1 MEFVDTDYKLIIKLE
16 GYFIKLYNSYNTE
29 KDKVPNGKWN
39 EHVCCTN
46 EERYNIKRYANIIK
60 SLPAYSTMR
69 LVDIYIVLIFIYYS
83 LKYNEQ
89 TTDWLEL
96 TDLKY
101 FVKNLDKDGN
111 LDGNR
116 KSIWPSSWQKSGG
129 YVKRALALY
138 HDIAEQDIPY
148 IDISER
154 QSNLSS
160 EIRRQ
165 VLEIAEGRKV
175 KPRRVR
181 PRRVRTRR
189 VRPRR
194 VRTSRK

>member
-83 LKYNEQ
+83 L
-89 TTDWLEL
+89 
-96 TDLKY
+96 
-101 FVKNLDKDGN
+101 
-111 LDGNR
+111 
-116 KSIWPSSWQKSGG
+116 
-129 YVKRALALY
+129 
-138 HDIAEQDIPY
+138 
-148 IDISER
+148 
-154 QSNLSS
+154 
-160 EIRRQ
+160 
-165 VLEIAEGRKV
+165 
-175 KPRRVR
+175 
-181 PRRVRTRR
+181 
-189 VRPRR
+189 
-194 VRTSRK
+194 